1 MTTLS
6 ARDTILKLFR
16 KTKGCFLSSAQ
27 ISSELGVSRNA
38 VWKQIENLRELGYQ
52 IKAVPS
58 QGYQLVSSPDTL
70 LPEEI
75 QIDLETK
82 CIGREIRYFPE
93 TDSTNLQATK
103 LGESGAVEGL
113 VVIADQQSQG
123 KGRLGRKWIS
133 PPNVNLYA
141 SILLRPRILP
151 SEAPQL
157 TFLSAV
163 GICRAIEQLA
173 GLNPKVKWPNDITL
187 HEKKVAGLLNEMNS
201 ETDQVNFVVLGMGV
215 NLNMSVGQFPKEL
228 AYPATSLAIEL
239 GHPVSRIA
247 FTRALLHHI
256 DLLYSDY
263 LLDGI
268 STVRKAWT
276 ERCDWVGRRVEV
288 NCHTQIITGVVQGLG
303 NDGALLVATECV
315 IIEEVLAGDVQ
326 LV

>member
-16 KTKGCFLSSAQ
+16 KTKGCFVSSAQ

-38 VWKQIENLRELGYQ
+38 VWKQIESLRGLGYQ

-58 QGYQLVSSPDTL
+58 RGYQLIRSPDTL

-75 QIDLETK
+75 QLNLQTK
-82 CIGREIRYFPE
+82 CIGLEIRYFPE

-103 LGESGAVEGL
+103 FGESGAKEGL

-123 KGRLGRKWIS
+123 KGRLGRKWFS
-133 PPNVNLYA
+133 PPKVNLYA

-151 SEAPQL
+151 FEAPQL

-163 GICRAIEQLA
+163 GICRAIEQLTD
-173 GLNPKVKWPNDITL
+173 LSPKVKWPNDITL
-187 HEKKVAGLLNEMNS
+187 HGKKVAGLLKGMNW

-215 NLNMSVGQFPKEL
+215 NLNMTPGQFPKQL

-239 GHPVSRIA
+239 GHSVCRIA
-247 FTRALLHHI
+247 FTRALLHHV

-263 LLDGI
+263 LLHGI

-276 ERCDWVGRRVEV
+276 ERCDWVGRGVEV
-288 NCHTQIITGVVQGLG
+288 DCHNQTITGVVQGLG
-303 NDGALLVATECV
+303 NDGALLVATKDGIV
-315 IIEEVLAGDVQ
+315 EEVLAGDVR
-326 LV
+326 LI